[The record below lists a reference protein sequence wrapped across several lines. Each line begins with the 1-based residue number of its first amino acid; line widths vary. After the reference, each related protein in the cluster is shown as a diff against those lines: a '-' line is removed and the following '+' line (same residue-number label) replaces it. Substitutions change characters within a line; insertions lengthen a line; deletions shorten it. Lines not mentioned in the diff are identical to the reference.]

1 MLPLLLL
8 LLASAAGLAHPEPFA
23 YPLPLSQPTA
33 PSSTSEP
40 FKRHAVPLSHSASS
54 IQRARHAQRS
64 RHRPRGH
71 RDRLSTRA
79 SLDPTWLLREAAKV
93 DTRYNNGAGGYETL
107 LVTELGKRSG
117 EVDLADHNLDAS
129 YSGAI
134 SIGTPAQVFNIVL
147 DTGSS
152 DLWIASN
159 ECTTGCGSMTM
170 YDGSQS
176 STYVVTNSTFSISY
190 GSGKASG
197 NLAQDLV
204 SLGGYSVASQTFAT
218 CSSITTGLITTSVSG
233 IMGLSWQA
241 LAYSKAVPWWI
252 TMAQSSSWSQP
263 LFAFYLQRYRDVSGA
278 SPSEANGGEAQFG
291 YLDDSLY
298 SGSITYI
305 PVSSDAQ
312 YWQVPMDTMTSQGTS
327 ISFGSSNMVA
337 VDTGTTLIGGPSALV
352 AQIYASIPGSQ
363 QMNGSYVNY
372 YEYPCTTT
380 IDFEITI
387 GGFTIKISDQD
398 FNLGHYS
405 SDTTMCTGAAFIQPL
420 PLTAQVQW
428 IVGDTA
434 LKNVYSVYRYSPA
447 AVGFADLAGAI
458 TSSTISVSTT
468 IPNVLTMSDTATLT
482 SGVANGTV
490 SSSSSST
497 ASTISSTST
506 AVSTSSGTSS
516 SGPSSSGTS
525 SSDTA
530 SSATPHV
537 VTATATA
544 DAMPSTPT
552 SQSATTSASTT
563 SSTSSKSSASG
574 TAGISILGLIALALG
589 SLLLGSLLL

>member
-1 MLPLLLL
+1 
-8 LLASAAGLAHPEPFA
+8 
-23 YPLPLSQPTA
+23 
-33 PSSTSEP
+33 
-40 FKRHAVPLSHSASS
+40 
-54 IQRARHAQRS
+54 
-64 RHRPRGH
+64 
-71 RDRLSTRA
+71 
-79 SLDPTWLLREAAKV
+79 
-93 DTRYNNGAGGYETL
+93 
-107 LVTELGKRSG
+107 
-117 EVDLADHNLDAS
+117 
-129 YSGAI
+129 
-134 SIGTPAQVFNIVL
+134 
-147 DTGSS
+147 
-152 DLWIASN
+152 
-159 ECTTGCGSMTM
+159 
-170 YDGSQS
+170 
-176 STYVVTNSTFSISY
+176 
-190 GSGKASG
+190 
-197 NLAQDLV
+197 
-204 SLGGYSVASQTFAT
+204 
-218 CSSITTGLITTSVSG
+218 
-233 IMGLSWQA
+233 
-241 LAYSKAVPWWI
+241 
-252 TMAQSSSWSQP
+252 
-263 LFAFYLQRYRDVSGA
+263 
-278 SPSEANGGEAQFG
+278 
-291 YLDDSLY
+291 
-298 SGSITYI
+298 
-305 PVSSDAQ
+305 
-312 YWQVPMDTMTSQGTS
+312 MTSQGTS